1 MKTVLLTGAS
11 GFVGSHLVRYFNEHY
26 NNEYKLV
33 LLTSRKIKNEICV
46 CHNDYTFNA
55 EEFQKQGIEHIDY
68 LVHLGAFM
76 GKTSKEVAS
85 ALNQFTTVSNT
96 IHLFKN
102 LPNVPEKVILISSV
116 SVYGYNESLQYII
129 SETPVTENDEPI
141 PRNNYALAKLFCEK
155 IVLEYAESNKCI
167 AQVLRL
173 GTVYGT
179 DQIKSYFLGW
189 LMNSV
194 RDNASFHL
202 SAHPNYKFNYIHVD
216 DACKF
221 IVKSLELT
229 KYEGPINLVSDENRT
244 SLEICQLV
252 KSIVPQF
259 EYTVENCSQ
268 YFGMDNWFDS
278 SKRKELLGD
287 ETYDLKSGLKQCLNL

>member
-11 GFVGSHLVRYFNEHY
+11 GFVGTHLVQYFNEHY
-26 NNEYKLV
+26 IDEYKLI
-33 LLTSRKIKNEICV
+33 LLTSKEMDGETCV
-46 CHNDYTFNA
+46 CHNGYTFTPDD
-55 EEFQKQGIEHIDY
+55 FYKQEIHHIDY
-68 LVHLGAFM
+68 LIHLGAFV
-76 GKTSKEVAS
+76 GKTDS
-85 ALNQFTTVSNT
+85 ALNNFSTIANTV
-96 IHLFKN
+96 HLLKN
-102 LPNVPEKVILISSV
+102 LPNIPKKAILISTV
-116 SVYGYNESLQYII
+116 EVYGHEASLLYTPSQTPINENN
-129 SETPVTENDEPI
+129 EPTP
-141 PRNNYALAKLFCEK
+141 RKNYALAKLFCERLFTEFTEK
-155 IVLEYAESNKCI
+155 NNCVMQI
-167 AQVLRL
+167 LRL
-173 GTVYGT
+173 GTTYGA
-179 DQIKSYFLGW
+179 DREIGYFLGW

-252 KSIVPQF
+252 KSIMPQF